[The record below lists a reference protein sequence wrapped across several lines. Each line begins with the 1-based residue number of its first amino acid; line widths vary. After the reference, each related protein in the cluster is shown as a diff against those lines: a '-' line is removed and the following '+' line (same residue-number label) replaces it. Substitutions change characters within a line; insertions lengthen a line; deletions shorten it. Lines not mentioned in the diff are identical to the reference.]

1 MDIFQITA
9 IAVIGTIAA
18 IMLKNYKPE
27 LAIGVSLITG
37 IVLMAVC
44 VNGMS
49 DVFIQLKAI
58 AEKSG
63 IDIKYFTIVVKVI
76 AIAYVTQFASEVCRD
91 GGQGS
96 IAVKLE
102 TAGKIF
108 VMILTMPIL
117 KGFLELVI
125 SILN

>member
-9 IAVIGTIAA
+9 IAVIGTVAA
-18 IMLKNYKPE
+18 IMLKSYKPE

-37 IVLMAVC
+37 VVLMSVC
-44 VNGMS
+44 VNAVGE
-49 DVFIQLKAI
+49 VFVQLEGI

-63 IDIKYFTIVVKVI
+63 IDMKYFAIVVKVI
-76 AIAYVTQFASEVCRD
+76 AIAYVTQFAAEVCRD

-102 TAGKIF
+102 TAGKVF